1 MLTEIYIKALLVDE
15 YLTDQVWE
23 LWHEGIITDE
33 LAAWAWSLIQ
43 AIPLH
48 LILVIVASR
57 REAVAMGAI
66 KQSGNLMQ

>member
-48 LILVIVASR
+48 
-57 REAVAMGAI
+57 
-66 KQSGNLMQ
+66 